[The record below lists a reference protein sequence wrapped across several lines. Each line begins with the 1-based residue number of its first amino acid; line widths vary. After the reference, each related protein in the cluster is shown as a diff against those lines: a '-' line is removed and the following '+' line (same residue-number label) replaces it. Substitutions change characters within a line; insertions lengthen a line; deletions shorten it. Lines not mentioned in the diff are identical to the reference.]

1 MANATAPDNGKDTAH
16 ALPIG
21 SQLSGGQFVIKG
33 HLGAGGFGITYR
45 AEDLV
50 LGREIVLKE
59 CYPED
64 FCARSGPSVTP
75 RNKSY
80 AKPFRAIVEMFMREA
95 RSLAQ
100 LRHPNIV
107 SVHRAFEENGT
118 AYMVLDL
125 IDGQDLLTLMKA
137 DEPPLSPNRIR
148 DVLIQMLGAIEKVH
162 EIDLL
167 HRDISPDNIIIESNG
182 TPVLIDFGAARA
194 EASRRTR
201 AISSLLVVKDGY
213 SPQELYVAGSDQ
225 TPSSD
230 LYALAATFYHLIDGN
245 PPPHS
250 QTRLIEI
257 AGRRPD
263 PCKPLAGRIQGYD
276 AEFLSALDT
285 ALSVHPADRI
295 QTASR
300 WRALIQ
306 DTSNSATNAPLP
318 RATSKDLDLR
328 LERSLT
334 RLVEETNDE
343 VRRSQSLPV
352 EKTAPKPEP
361 KVQGAPTWIAEF
373 NKETSKL
380 EVAVSAPP
388 TAAPPATKVD
398 PPMSANKG
406 ATDWID
412 LANQKQERIR
422 EELARELEA
431 LGLGDG
437 LQESPNASDTEANLD
452 PATEQKPKT
461 PIPPNPPT
469 VLPGRLAAGL
479 FVCVALMFVMRAYD
493 RPVGPVDLVKARD
506 MATTPTPVKEPINE
520 IIPIWANRSE
530 P

>member
-1 MANATAPDNGKDTAH
+1 MANATRPDIDNETSH
-16 ALPIG
+16 VLPIG
-21 SQLSGGQFVIKG
+21 SQLSGGQFVVTG
-33 HLGAGGFGITYR
+33 HLGAGGFGMTYR

-64 FCARSGPSVTP
+64 FCARKGTTVLP
-75 RNKSY
+75 RTKSY
-80 AKPFRAIVEMFMREA
+80 VKPFRAIVDMFMREA

-107 SVHRAFEENGT
+107 GVHRAFEENGT

-125 IDGQDLLTLMKA
+125 IDGQDLLSLMKT
-137 DEPPLSPNRIR
+137 DDTPLSPGRVR
-148 DVLIQMLGAIEKVH
+148 DILIQLLDAIEKVH

-230 LYALAATFYHLIDGN
+230 LYALAATFYHLISGA
-245 PPPHS
+245 PPPPS
-250 QTRLIEI
+250 QKRLIEI
-257 AGRRPD
+257 AGQRPD
-263 PCKPLAGRIQGYD
+263 PCTPLTGKIKGYD
-276 AEFLSALDT
+276 PEFLAALDT
-285 ALSVHPADRI
+285 ALKVHPADRI
-295 QTASR
+295 QTAAR
-300 WRALIQ
+300 WRALIK
-306 DTSNSATNAPLP
+306 DASTSSDQTPLP

-343 VRRSQSLPV
+343 VRKSQSLPV
-352 EKTAPKPEP
+352 EKTTPKPQREP
-361 KVQGAPTWIAEF
+361 SAKPDWIADF

-380 EVAVSAPP
+380 DVVVKVAEKSLPSEP
-388 TAAPPATKVD
+388 LQAAAVPLPGSK
-398 PPMSANKG
+398 PQ
-406 ATDWID
+406 TDWID

-422 EELARELEA
+422 EELARELEE
-431 LGLGDG
+431 LGLGDE
-437 LQESPNASDTEANLD
+437 LRVTSKPPDVATSPTQEPSA
-452 PATEQKPKT
+452 
-461 PIPPNPPT
+461 PPLRKPPT
-469 VLPGRLAAGL
+469 VLPERLVAGL
-479 FVCVALMFVMRAYD
+479 FVVVALMFVMRAYD
-493 RPVGPVDLVKARD
+493 RPIGTIDLVKAD
-506 MATTPTPVKEPINE
+506 KTNSASAVAAAPIEVVIPTS
-520 IIPIWANRSE
+520 ANRSE

>member
-1 MANATAPDNGKDTAH
+1 MANATTPDIDKETSH
-16 ALPIG
+16 VLPIG
-21 SQLSGGQFVIKG
+21 SKLSGGQFVVTG
-33 HLGAGGFGITYR
+33 HLGAGGFGMTYR

-64 FCARSGPSVTP
+64 FCARKGTTVLP
-75 RNKSY
+75 RTKSY
-80 AKPFRAIVEMFMREA
+80 VKPFRAIVDMFMREA

-107 SVHRAFEENGT
+107 GVHRAFEENGT

-125 IDGQDLLTLMKA
+125 IDGQDLLSLMKT
-137 DEPPLSPNRIR
+137 DDTPRSPGRVR
-148 DVLIQMLGAIEKVH
+148 DILIQLLDAIEKVH

-230 LYALAATFYHLIDGN
+230 LYALAATFYHLISGA

-257 AGRRPD
+257 AGQKPD
-263 PCKPLAGRIQGYD
+263 PCAPLAGNIQGYD
-276 AEFLSALDT
+276 PEFLAALDT
-285 ALSVHPADRI
+285 ALKVHPADRI
-295 QTASR
+295 QTAAR
-300 WRALIQ
+300 WRTLIQ
-306 DTSNSATNAPLP
+306 DAPTSNDQAPLP

-334 RLVEETNDE
+334 RLIEETNDQ
-343 VRRSQSLPV
+343 VRKSQSLPV
-352 EKTAPKPEP
+352 QKTAPKPKIEP
-361 KVQGAPTWIAEF
+361 PSKPAWIADF

-380 EVAVSAPP
+380 DVVVKVAEDSP
-388 TAAPPATKVD
+388 PPAPLQEAVPLPDSK
-398 PPMSANKG
+398 PQ
-406 ATDWID
+406 TDWID

-422 EELARELEA
+422 EELARELEE
-431 LGLGDG
+431 LGLGDE
-437 LQESPNASDTEANLD
+437 LRVTSKPPDAATSSTPRPTSP
-452 PATEQKPKT
+452 
-461 PIPPNPPT
+461 PPQTTPT

-493 RPVGPVDLVKARD
+493 RPIGTIDLVKAD
-506 MATTPTPVKEPINE
+506 KTSSASAVSSAHITEV
-520 IIPIWANRSE
+520 IPIWANRSE